1 MMRTASGESS
11 AWKQRAPVE
20 QLRES
25 SLENDS
31 RHGDE
36 DGNDGDDDRIPKDD
50 GDDDDDDEALNDSDI
65 LTSVTYQILVMGSNG
80 VGKTTL
86 ARQLLTSEYLANK
99 NGSEQGE
106 LLKVIDD
113 AFQRQSCWRM

>member
-1 MMRTASGESS
+1 MRTASGESS

-50 GDDDDDDEALNDSDI
+50 GDDDDDDEAMNDSDI